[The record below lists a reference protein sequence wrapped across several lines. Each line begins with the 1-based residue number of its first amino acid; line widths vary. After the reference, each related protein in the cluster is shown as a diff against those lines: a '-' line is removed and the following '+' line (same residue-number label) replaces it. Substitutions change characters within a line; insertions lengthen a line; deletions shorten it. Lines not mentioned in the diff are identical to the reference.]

1 MPKFILSRIIN
12 LHHIM
17 ETKISNILI
26 HCLTLT
32 LFFSCNTKQVHNF
45 SSEPADPDNWD
56 MSVWQN
62 VEPGTH
68 SGFGSLD
75 ISYPKSIPP
84 EGQINESIKIS
95 GWKGER
101 VNCKLLVWTSGMDEE
116 VSIEVKDFMNKSAKV
131 SKDNITVSVIKY
143 VVTDQFL
150 NEHSGSC
157 GPRDNGKVPSHL
169 SPDLIEE
176 CDLFIS
182 GAPGTRPVWISVDI
196 PADAEPGIYE
206 GVITRKAPSGTVKHA
221 ITLEVQNKVLPPPS
235 EWPFHLDLWQNP
247 FAIARYHEVELWTQ
261 EHIELLKPYLS
272 MLAEAGQK
280 CITTT
285 INDRPWGW
293 EKPCYDDF
301 RSMVDWTKK
310 KDGSWEYDYS
320 HFDLYVNLAME
331 CGIAKQINCYTMVP
345 IRNDFVWF
353 DEVLSDTIFQ
363 KLYPG
368 TPEYEAL
375 WRPFLADFSKH
386 LELKGWLDKTT
397 IALDEREEE
406 EMALMFKFIAD
417 AAPEFKITMAGFYH
431 ESVNSSIYDFSS
443 NWRDHG
449 RIPAEKIKT
458 RKDDG
463 LITTYYVA
471 CGIPEPNNFTFSPP
485 AESCYEGWLAAAMG
499 FDGFLRWAYN
509 SWPEDPMM
517 DSRYIKWPA
526 GDTYFIYPGPLSS
539 VRFERLREGIQDYEK
554 IRILREELAESST
567 DKRRL
572 DEFLASI
579 GPNTLEERTAG
590 QVINE
595 GKWLVNELS
604 K

>member
-1 MPKFILSRIIN
+1 MNPIKTSLLFLFIFIACQNSQVID
-12 LHHIM
+12 
-17 ETKISNILI
+17 
-26 HCLTLT
+26 
-32 LFFSCNTKQVHNF
+32 FSV
-45 SSEPADPDNWD
+45 EPADPDTYD
-56 MSVWQN
+56 LSVWDDIATG
-62 VEPGTH
+62 VH

-75 ISYPKSIPP
+75 SSYSKSIPP
-84 EGQINESIKIS
+84 KGEIS
-95 GWKGER
+95 EAVQLQGWKGER
-101 VNCKLLVWTSGMDEE
+101 VACKLLVWSSGSQETISINTSELSSGEHTIDAEAL
-116 VSIEVKDFMNKSAKV
+116 S
-131 SKDNITVSVIKY
+131 VSVVQY
-143 VVTDQFL
+143 VLTDEFL
-150 NEHSGSC
+150 NEKGGAC
-157 GPRDNGKVPSHL
+157 GPRDNDKTPVHLVPDIL
-169 SPDLIEE
+169 FDQNG
-176 CDLFIS
+176 FIS
-182 GAPGTRPVWISVDI
+182 DTLGTRPIWISIDI
-196 PADAEPGIYE
+196 PQDAVAGNYV
-206 GVITRKAPSGTVKHA
+206 GTITRKSKSGKVKHDIA
-221 ITLEVQNKVLPPPS
+221 LEVIDRVLPTPS

-247 FAIARYHEVELWTQ
+247 FAIARYHEVELWSQ
-261 EHIELLKPYLS
+261 EHIELLKPYLT

-331 CGIAKQINCYTMVP
+331 CGISKQINCYTMVP

-368 TPEYEAL
+368 TLEYEAL

-386 LELKGWLDKTT
+386 LESKGWLDKTT

-431 ESVNSSIYDFSS
+431 ERVNMEIYDFSS
-443 NWRDHG
+443 NWRDYG
-449 RIPAEKIKT
+449 RISNEAIQK
-458 RKDDG
+458 RKKAG

-471 CGIPEPNNFTFSPP
+471 CGIPKPNNFTFSPP
-485 AESCYEGWLAAAMG
+485 TESCFEGWIASSMG

-509 SWPEDPMM
+509 SWPEDPMI

-554 IRILREELAESST
+554 IRIIRNELDQKNSPEAAA
-567 DKRRL
+567 DLARL
-572 DEFLASI
+572 DEFLNSI
-579 GPNTLEERTAG
+579 DAKTLDSEFAAN
-590 QVINE
+590 VINA
-595 GKWLVNELS
+595 GKELLYEIS